1 MKGKQSMKKLFGIL
15 TGVLVLGLF
24 GGTVYFLWAKSQ
36 KPKTVYQLESAKPAT
51 IIKKAVST
59 GSVVPRQE
67 VAIKPRVSGIVEEIH
82 VLAGARVKAG
92 DVIARILLVP
102 DMVRMNDAQSR
113 LARAEITLG
122 AAKQDHARN
131 QALLRDG
138 TISAAVFLPFQ
149 TAIDN
154 ATAELKAAHD
164 NLDLIQ
170 KGISSSSGTVSN
182 TLVRSTITGTVLE
195 VPVKVGNSVIETN
208 TFNEGTTIATVADMG
223 DMIFQGRVDES
234 DVGKLKPGMML
245 LLTIGAVE
253 GHRPEATLEHI
264 APKGVEKDG
273 AIQFEIKAALKP
285 QPDIVIRANY
295 SANADIVLD
304 RRDNVLALSESLLL
318 FENGK
323 KLVEVEVAP
332 QRFEKREVTTGLSD
346 GMQIEI
352 LSGVTEKDRIKG
364 QPEKPKTGA

>member
-1 MKGKQSMKKLFGIL
+1 MKKALGLLAAVLAL
-15 TGVLVLGLF
+15 TLF

-36 KPKTVYQLESAKPAT
+36 KPQTVYQTESAKRAT
-51 IIKKAVST
+51 IIRKAVST

-67 VAIKPRVSGIVEEIH
+67 VAIKPRVSGIVEEVH
-82 VLAGARVKAG
+82 VVAGARVKKG
-92 DVIARILLVP
+92 DLIARIRLVP
-102 DMVRMNDAQSR
+102 DMVRLNDAAGR
-113 LARAEITLG
+113 VARARIAL
-122 AAKQDHARN
+122 AAAEQDHSRN
-131 QALLRDG
+131 QSLVHDG
-138 TISAAVFLPFQ
+138 TISAAAFLPFQ
-149 TAIDN
+149 TALDN
-154 ATAELKAAHD
+154 ARAETKAAGD

-170 KGISSSSGTVSN
+170 KGISTSSGTTSN
-182 TLVRSTITGTVLE
+182 TLVRSTIAGTVLE

-234 DVGKLKPGMML
+234 EVGKLRTGMTL

-285 QPDIVIRANY
+285 QADIVVRANY

-304 RRDNVLALSESLLL
+304 RRDGVLALNESLLQ

-323 KLVEVEVAP
+323 KLVDVETGP
-332 QRFEKREVTTGLSD
+332 QKFERREVTTGLSD
-346 GMQIEI
+346 GIQVEI
-352 LSGVTEKDRIKG
+352 LSGLTEKDKVKG
-364 QPEKPKTGA
+364 QPAKPRAGG